1 MTQIKVAWVCD
12 HNPFGLGGGAERNDL
27 AMVKYG
33 FWKGFDIDIITPQ
46 KYKETKFSKY
56 DILILSNTA
65 DFSEKQIAEITKYNH
80 VIFHHDFIT
89 LCKWRLYFNPSGNGG
104 KCLERCKW
112 HWRDYW
118 KNRRKNLM
126 SNHNLHVFLSPLHKA
141 IHLNTLSRGIH
152 GFDMKKQ
159 FIEDIYS
166 CEFAII
172 PSAIDVSMFKDLG
185 KEREENSVLIC
196 NPYPFKGLDNI
207 LAAIDAAKKV
217 GPEIT
222 GAFLTSDTK
231 FYWMGNTTQ
240 PEKLEGIEKLGWIPY
255 NEMNRIFNRFEA
267 VLHLPNNVDPF
278 CRFVVEAKLA
288 GCKVIGNNNIGAFSY
303 SWIDD
308 DDKIRKHLTN
318 APKKFWKAIMKV
330 M

>member
-1 MTQIKVAWVCD
+1 MNHEIKVAWVCD
-12 HNPFGLGGGAERNDL
+12 HNPFGLGGGAEGNDL
-27 AMVKYG
+27 AMIKFG
-33 FWKGFDIDIITPQ
+33 FWTGFDIDIITPQ
-46 KYKETKFSKY
+46 KCKETKFSKY
-56 DILILSNTA
+56 DILILSNMA
-65 DFSEKQIAEITKYNH
+65 NFSEKQITEITKYNH

-89 LCKWRLYFNPSGNGG
+89 LCKWRLYFNPGGNGG
-104 KCLERCKW
+104 KCIERCKW

-118 KNRRKNLM
+118 QERARKSFSGGVENSKSM
-126 SNHNLHVFLSPLHKA
+126 HIFLSPLHYK
-141 IHLNTLSRGIH
+141 IHRKILLL
-152 GFDMKKQ
+152 
-159 FIEDIYS
+159 DIYG
-166 CEFAII
+166 EDTYDINHALI
-172 PSAIDVSMFKDLG
+172 PSAIDESLFFDMG
-185 KEREENSVLIC
+185 KERQKDSVLIC

-240 PEKLEGIEKLGWIPY
+240 PEKLEGIEKLGYIPY
-255 NEMNRIFNRFEA
+255 DELNRILNRFEA

-308 DDKIRKHLTN
+308 DDKIRKHLTS
-318 APKKFWKAIMKV
+318 APKKFWKSVSGVMK
-330 M
+330 